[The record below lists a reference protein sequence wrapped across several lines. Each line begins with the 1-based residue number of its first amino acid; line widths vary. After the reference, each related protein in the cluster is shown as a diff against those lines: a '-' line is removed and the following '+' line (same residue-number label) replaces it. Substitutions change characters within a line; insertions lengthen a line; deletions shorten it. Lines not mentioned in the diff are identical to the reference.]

1 MAAYIDYLTTYAT
14 KFVPSNPG
22 PPYYGSGYIQVVGN
36 NECGSS
42 VPVQCGYGPCGG
54 FMAAPNPAD
63 NYIDIII
70 NEEFISAES
79 LNPGS
84 EYILTMV
91 DKMGEVKYTAE
102 VREFPYRINTSYLE
116 EGLYIIN
123 LIYDSEIISMQV
135 IIEH

>member
-1 MAAYIDYLTTYAT
+1 
-14 KFVPSNPG
+14 
-22 PPYYGSGYIQVVGN
+22 
-36 NECGSS
+36 
-42 VPVQCGYGPCGG
+42 
-54 FMAAPNPAD
+54 MAAPNPAD